1 MQVSLLGTGLP
12 YPNPRRRG
20 PGYALRAGAHNF
32 AVDCGSGVVHR
43 MVELGLMPN
52 EIDHLFITH
61 LHSDHY
67 IDLGHFIVCRW
78 ILGDDRSWHIYGP
91 EGVRTMV
98 GQLLELLRPDLE
110 LRMRIRT
117 SPREMPNIRVHELV
131 EGPALEIDGVK
142 VTAFEVAHYPLDRAF
157 GYRFETRDRRIVLS
171 GDTSPC
177 ENLIRFAH
185 RADILI
191 HECVQYE
198 KWTGPHIDR
207 SHMPRAHT
215 SPERLAQVARDAA
228 PGLLVTTHMLP
239 ESEPHE
245 LREIIRRDY
254 DGRVVIGEDLMIL

>member
-20 PGYALRAGAHNF
+20 PGYALRAGAVNF

-67 IDLGHFIVCRW
+67 IDLGHFIVSRW
-78 ILGDDRSWHIYGP
+78 IMGDDRPWHIYGP

-110 LRMRIRT
+110 LRMKIRT
-117 SPREMPNIRVHELV
+117 VRRKLPDIRVHEIA

-142 VTAFEVAHYPLDRAF
+142 VTAFDVAHYPLDQAF

-177 ENLIRFAH
+177 ENLIRHAH

-198 KWTGPHIDR
+198 KWTSPQIDR
-207 SHMPRAHT
+207 SHTPRAHT
-215 SPERLAQVARDAA
+215 SPERLALVARDAE

-239 ESEPHE
+239 DSEPRE
-245 LREIIRRDY
+245 LGEIIRRDY
-254 DGRVVIGEDLMIL
+254 AGRLVIGEDLMTF